1 MINCIVGNI
10 RKGKTSFLVC
20 SVLKNCLSAEKL
32 SNFKK
37 SKQNLINNGFKI
49 SEKNAF
55 GLYSCDTLNI
65 EYNDYN
71 YINFKSVKIDVK
83 KLYLNSGLYILPHS
97 TISIEE
103 AQRFFPC
110 REFSKFSTLQSLF
123 FQTSGHYNIDIY
135 LDTQDITNI
144 DKNIRNISRI
154 TDIKKFDIYNT
165 KNNIVNV
172 AKNDFFKIVYYVI
185 EYDNITDYTN
195 KKNGENKKYT
205 FYINPFS
212 CYNSFNKDKLFFP
225 TDKNII
231 IE

>member
-1 MINCIVGNI
+1 M
-10 RKGKTSFLVC
+10 
-20 SVLKNCLSAEKL
+20 
-32 SNFKK
+32 
-37 SKQNLINNGFKI
+37 LIGFK
-49 SEKNAF
+49 
-55 GLYSCDTLNI
+55 
-65 EYNDYN
+65 
-71 YINFKSVKIDVK
+71 
-83 KLYLNSGLYILPHS
+83 NSGLDLSDEDLETFKKLNKEKSGYI
-97 TISIEE
+97 IN
-103 AQRFFPC
+103 F
-110 REFSKFSTLQSLF
+110 
-123 FQTSGHYNIDIY
+123 
-135 LDTQDITNI
+135 